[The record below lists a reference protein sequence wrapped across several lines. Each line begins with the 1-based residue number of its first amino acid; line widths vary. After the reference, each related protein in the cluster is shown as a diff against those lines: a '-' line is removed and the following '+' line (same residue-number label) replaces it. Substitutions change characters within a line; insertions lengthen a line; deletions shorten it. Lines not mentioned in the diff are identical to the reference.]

1 MHKSNQQNK
10 KPNKGKI
17 SELDLFLD
25 TVLGK
30 ERTALTY
37 VKLAAYITLLVL
49 SVVTIVVR
57 GLERPIWG

>member
-1 MHKSNQQNK
+1 MHKSNQKNK
-10 KPNKGKI
+10 EPDKGKI

-37 VKLAAYITLLVL
+37 VKLVVYITIAVL
-49 SVVTIVVR
+49 SVFIIVVR
-57 GLERPIWG
+57 GLERPMWG